1 MVMRKWLIGLFSFI
15 SFFGQ
20 MNVVHALGTGAKSYR
35 IHITNVNRVTHKNW
49 LRVPNTVDCTVTWQV
64 YEEKKNGLVPVD
76 ISSFSMYRVIC
87 KGKDKSIEKENQAE
101 TKGNFY
107 TFYRRK
113 VGEQYSFIVEGYV
126 GNKLKAVSDTLRVQT
141 GRLRAD
147 SRPSNISRWPHWIP
161 FNGRI
166 LLAII
171 GRARFF
177 DGATKAG
184 KIAFHLIWNFLL
196 AGLIIWFFFCIP
208 QLRLGRVFPLE
219 NGFILGKSYDK
230 VYERGE
236 SKEFRAIIEGWRDIV
251 KKANKNIRQELWQA
265 AKTNIDDIEGAN
277 AEYWRDEGSDGIRD
291 LISRISRPSMKRFPA
306 ARIIQAGLENHE
318 LGGFH
323 WMEVSKEVD
332 RAIENRAS
340 SELERLKRK
349 TLLDWLWNLGTLA
362 PLIGLFG
369 TATGIS
375 NAFATLTFLRADIT
389 QTDLVKRLAGG
400 IYEALWTTIEG
411 LFVGIFLML
420 LYYYY
425 QNKLNW
431 IYSKWEEIYVY
442 VTERL

>member
-1 MVMRKWLIGLFSFI
+1 MILRKWLIGLFLFI
-15 SFFGQ
+15 LFFGQ
-20 MNVVHALGTGAKSYR
+20 LNVTYALGTNEKIYR
-35 IHITNVNRVTHKNW
+35 IHIMDVNRVIHKNW
-49 LRVPNTVDCTVTWQV
+49 LGIPRTVDCTVTWQV
-64 YEEKKNGLVPVD
+64 YEKKESGWMPVD
-76 ISSFSMYRVIC
+76 VSSFSMYRVIC
-87 KGKDKSIEKENQAE
+87 TGEGAADKQNQVE
-101 TKGNFY
+101 TKGNLY
-107 TFYRRK
+107 TFYGKK
-113 VGEQYSFIVEGYV
+113 VGKKYSFFVKGYV
-126 GNKLKAVSDTLRVQT
+126 GNKLKALSDTLWVQT

-147 SRPSNISRWPHWIP
+147 GQPSNLTHWHHWIP

-184 KIAFHLIWNFLL
+184 KMAFHLIWNFLL

-208 QLRLGRVFPLE
+208 QLRLGKVFPLE
-219 NGFILGKSYDK
+219 NGLIIGGSYDK
-230 VYERGE
+230 VYEHGE
-236 SKEFRAIIEGWRDIV
+236 SKEFRAILEGWRNIV
-251 KKANKNIRQELWQA
+251 RKANNNIRRELQQG
-265 AKTNIDDIEGAN
+265 AKTNINDIEGAN
-277 AEYWRDEGSDGIRD
+277 AEFWRDEGSDVIRD
-291 LISRISRPSMKRFPA
+291 LIDRISRPSMRHFPA

-340 SELERLKRK
+340 SELERLRRK

-400 IYEALWTTIEG
+400 IYEALWTTIAG
-411 LFVGIFLML
+411 LAVGIFLML
-420 LYYYY
+420 IYYYY
-425 QNKLNW
+425 QGKLNW
-431 IYSKWEEIYVY
+431 IYSKWEELYVY

>member
-1 MVMRKWLIGLFSFI
+1 MAIRKWLIRLFLLILSL
-15 SFFGQ
+15 GQ
-20 MNVVHALGTGAKSYR
+20 MSIAHAQGAGEKNYR
-35 IHITNVNRVTHKNW
+35 IHITDVNRVIHKNW
-49 LRVPNTVDCTVTWQV
+49 LGVPNAVDCTVTWQV
-64 YEEKKNGLVPVD
+64 YEEGKNGWIPIDV
-76 ISSFSMYRVIC
+76 SSFSLYRVVCIAH
-87 KGKDKSIEKENQAE
+87 DKSTGKEIQAE

-107 TFYRRK
+107 TFYRKKLGKR
-113 VGEQYSFIVEGYV
+113 YSFVVKGYSK
-126 GNKLKAVSDTLRVQT
+126 NRLKTISDTLWVQT

-147 SRPSNISRWPHWIP
+147 GQSSNLGHWHHWIP
-161 FNGRI
+161 LNGRI

-177 DGATKAG
+177 DGATNAG

-208 QLRLGRVFPLE
+208 QLRLGKIFPFE
-219 NGFILGKSYDK
+219 KGIVIGKSYDSI
-230 VYERGE
+230 YEHGV
-236 SKEFRAIIEGWRDIV
+236 SHEFLDIIKGWQDIV
-251 KKANKNIRQELWQA
+251 KKANRKIRQELQHA
-265 AKTNIDDIEGAN
+265 TNTNIDDIEGAN
-277 AEYWRDEGSDGIRD
+277 ARFWREEGSDVIGN
-291 LISRISRPSMKRFPA
+291 LIDRISRPSMKRYPA

-340 SELERLKRK
+340 SELQRLRRK

-431 IYSKWEEIYVY
+431 IYSKWEDIYVR
-442 VTERL
+442 VTEKL